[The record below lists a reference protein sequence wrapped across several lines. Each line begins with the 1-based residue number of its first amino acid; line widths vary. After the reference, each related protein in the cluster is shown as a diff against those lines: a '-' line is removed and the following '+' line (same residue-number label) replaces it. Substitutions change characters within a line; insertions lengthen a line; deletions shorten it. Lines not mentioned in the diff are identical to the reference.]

1 MVKPKVRYQRSETY
15 HKNTKEMFLEM
26 NEIAG
31 KRKSGPA
38 SSCIKDK
45 DGKLLIEKNEVLNRW
60 AEYIE
65 DLFQDDRQDKP
76 HIEKPIEGAPIL
88 KDEVRKAI
96 KIMNHGRAAGPDGI
110 TIEAL
115 IALGEWG
122 ISQITDLLN
131 IIYDNGE
138 IPEEMCKNDDLER
151 LALTGRVQ
159 GKRDRGRQ
167 IVTFLH
173 SLNQGVTQGT
183 RSKTEFLRF
192 ADDREEWRLMTAD
205 VCNRPGT

>member
-1 MVKPKVRYQRSETY
+1 
-15 HKNTKEMFLEM
+15 MFQEI

-31 KRKSGPA
+31 KWKSGPA

-45 DGKLLIEKNEVLNRW
+45 DGNMLIEKNEVLNRR

-76 HIEKPIEGAPIL
+76 YIEKPIEDPPIL
-88 KDEVRKAI
+88 KDEVHKTMTM
-96 KIMNHGRAAGPDGI
+96 MNHGKAAGPDGI

-122 ISQITDLLN
+122 ISQITNLLN

-138 IPEEMCKNDDLER
+138 IPEEMCKSVFIMLPKKEGAR
-151 LALTGRVQ
+151 EC
-159 GKRDRGRQ
+159 
-167 IVTFLH
+167 
-173 SLNQGVTQGT
+173 SLQRTSV
-183 RSKTEFLRF
+183 L
-192 ADDREEWRLMTAD
+192 
-205 VCNRPGT
+205 